1 MIGYFKNFGD
11 SKDIV
16 PRFMWWKAT
25 SMFSSETSNPLAAY
39 KVARGSKKMR
49 VAPRIRVKV
58 AMMITLK
65 NLKIVQIND

>member
-1 MIGYFKNFGD
+1 
-11 SKDIV
+11 
-16 PRFMWWKAT
+16 
-25 SMFSSETSNPLAAY
+25 MFSSETSNPLAAY